1 MLLHHASELESDARS
16 EAGRHRRSGGGGV
29 LSLPRADIDF
39 REDTQNRLRMLLDS
53 HDLDVAFL
61 YDLDLEPG
69 LETSL
74 NDARNRI
81 RRARARPAEQV
92 TEDDQRRENV
102 WLGLSITLD
111 QAPEDDRAGF
121 LARPALVLGS
131 QVDRRQFEEAIAAAA
146 DTSPL
151 RVEEL
156 APQA

>member
-1 MLLHHASELESDARS
+1 M
-16 EAGRHRRSGGGGV
+16 

-39 REDTQNRLRMLLDS
+39 REDTQNRLRMLLDL
-53 HDLDVAFL
+53 HDLNEALGATAGEAFVVRP
-61 YDLDLEPG
+61 DG
-69 LETSL
+69 LLLCRSPTWTVSPASL
-74 NDARNRI
+74 RSGA
-81 RRARARPAEQV
+81 APAGAALPARPAEQV

-102 WLGLSITLD
+102 WLGLSITLGR
-111 QAPEDDRAGF
+111 APEDDREGF
-121 LARPALVLGS
+121 LARLALVLGS